1 MDYVSIS
8 LAGAAGL
15 AVGGFVTGLL
25 NRKLRQAQAA
35 LIEEYRSLLEQVED
49 TRDKAVDHLQAL
61 RRNCFI
67 TNEKGHRVRY
77 FDASPE
83 RQALAEQ

>member
-1 MDYVSIS
+1 MDYVSIA

-15 AVGGFVTGLL
+15 TVGGFIIGLL

-35 LIEEYRSLLEQVED
+35 LIEEQRDYIVKLEAD
-49 TRDKAVDHLQAL
+49 CRDHWGARKAL
-61 RRNCFI
+61 RRNCFV

-83 RQALAEQ
+83 KRAAAEQ